1 MKKSRKS
8 KIVLLS
14 VLGLATVSLATVG
27 FASWVISDITPA
39 KEQNIAVSAGT
50 VTDNSLTAEILSGAD
65 LTVAFEN
72 TSSGGN
78 FTNGESGKVEDLEFA
93 FSVKVTT
100 GSSSTLGGIKIQFKP
115 SAAFEALTG
124 TTTNDTTAD
133 DYIVMP
139 YEGDKVVTVNKD
151 ATSITKLANG
161 GKVTASSSTNET
173 TYTCSFKFAW
183 GVAFCGV
190 NPTNTTIGTSDS
202 GAALTKSTLITRLK
216 AFKDAFSVASEATP
230 LMSVVVTPFAG

>member
-72 TSSGGN
+72 TSSGTN
-78 FTNGESGKVEDLEFA
+78 FTNGEEGKVEDLDFG
-93 FSVKVTT
+93 FSVKVKT
-100 GSSSTLGGIKIQFKP
+100 GSSSTLGGIKIEFKP
-115 SAAFEALTG
+115 SSTFEALTG

-139 YEGDKVVTVNKD
+139 YGNNNKVVTVNKD
-151 ATSITKLANG
+151 ATSIQTLANG
-161 GKVTASSSTNET
+161 GKVDVSSSTNET

-183 GVAFCGV
+183 GDAFLKK
-190 NPTNTTIGTSDS
+190 NPT
-202 GAALTKSTLITRLK
+202 L
-216 AFKDAFSVASEATP
+216 
-230 LMSVVVTPFAG
+230 